1 MGSAYQNV
9 SVTMMYCFIQ
19 GEDVEVQ
26 FIQILHILREK
37 NTWDDILS
45 KLASTMASKVNHSFI
60 QEILRSISIEAS
72 RVMMMALGSTTRSS
86 WIFPIPIYIYYRRL
100 PTDPTEPTLA
110 KRGSI
115 LHSMIKVSYTM
126 AKVYEGIVW
135 QHLGV
140 QALAK
145 KVLIVGYYQMI
156 MVQDA
161 KEYMKKC
168 D

>member
-86 WIFPIPIYIYYRRL
+86 
-100 PTDPTEPTLA
+100 
-110 KRGSI
+110 
-115 LHSMIKVSYTM
+115 
-126 AKVYEGIVW
+126 
-135 QHLGV
+135 
-140 QALAK
+140 
-145 KVLIVGYYQMI
+145 
-156 MVQDA
+156 
-161 KEYMKKC
+161 
-168 D
+168 